1 MVIQLIHFQQL
12 AATLVF
18 LLFLMVFFNSFDP
31 FQTLNTL
38 HIFIDEEFLQYFLED
53 SLIFI

>member
-18 LLFLMVFFNSFDP
+18 LLFLMVSFSSFDP